1 MFLHERKHE
10 SNCICILGSVWIFRA
25 LRKFH
30 ENTLYIFG
38 VWYVICD
45 RQALM
50 VVWSHV
56 PSKINESMALSVW
69 KMESTRGGGE
79 NLHPTEK
86 KNSNNSDNLQ
96 ANLNLKLFEWDY
108 ISWES
113 SAEMSNEQMIV
124 LFFPC
129 FLSLFLFK

>member
-56 PSKINESMALSVW
+56 PSKINESMELSVERW
-69 KMESTRGGGE
+69 
-79 NLHPTEK
+79 NLHAEAVKTYIQQK
-86 KNSNNSDNLQ
+86 KKHSNNSDNLQ

-124 LFFPC
+124 RFFSC